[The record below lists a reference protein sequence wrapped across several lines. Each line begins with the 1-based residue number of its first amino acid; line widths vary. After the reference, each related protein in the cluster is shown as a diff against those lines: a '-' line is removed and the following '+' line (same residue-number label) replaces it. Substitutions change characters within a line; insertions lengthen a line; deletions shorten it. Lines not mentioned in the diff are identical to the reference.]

1 MAAENSAWQ
10 NWMLSYE
17 DEFGDQSGDGGAVF
31 IGNQAVGTIQN
42 CDFLG
47 NHTPAEGDGD
57 DGGAIN
63 IGGLS
68 IVTIND
74 CWFDGN
80 YACSPDSVEMEGADG
95 DGGHIKVQTNSA
107 SAITPGTTL
116 IANRCVFL
124 NGNAE
129 DDGGAIQSSAVGS
142 VKRLDSCWFEGNTS
156 WDNGNVCQFSN
167 NGQNEATV
175 TNCIFVNNVTKS
187 DNSPDRMIETNRNS
201 KFINCTFVGNI
212 QEDQD
217 LIYNNSNTQDT
228 NGDGVDDETA
238 DVTQVINCIF
248 ANNVVGNGDDILG
261 SRNKAFTIAATNCLF
276 FGNTLQN
283 GNDADNTQRT
293 DEETGSVLGDP
304 LLDAEYVP
312 GAGSPAIDAGVDP
325 ATLGIT
331 LLTDYI
337 GAARPQGAAYDI
349 GAFEV
354 VAAPPA
360 E

>member
-1 MAAENSAWQ
+1 
-10 NWMLSYE
+10 
-17 DEFGDQSGDGGAVF
+17 
-31 IGNQAVGTIQN
+31 
-42 CDFLG
+42 
-47 NHTPAEGDGD
+47 
-57 DGGAIN
+57 
-63 IGGLS
+63 
-68 IVTIND
+68 
-74 CWFDGN
+74 
-80 YACSPDSVEMEGADG
+80 
-95 DGGHIKVQTNSA
+95 
-107 SAITPGTTL
+107 
-116 IANRCVFL
+116 
-124 NGNAE
+124 
-129 DDGGAIQSSAVGS
+129 
-142 VKRLDSCWFEGNTS
+142 
-156 WDNGNVCQFSN
+156 
-167 NGQNEATV
+167 
-175 TNCIFVNNVTKS
+175 
-187 DNSPDRMIETNRNS
+187 
-201 KFINCTFVGNI
+201 
-212 QEDQD
+212 
-217 LIYNNSNTQDT
+217 
-228 NGDGVDDETA
+228 
-238 DVTQVINCIF
+238 VTQVINCIF